1 MNQSEIEQARFNM
14 IEQQIRTWD
23 VLDQRVLDVMKSVPR
38 EQFVP
43 EHYRSLAFADTNI
56 PLGHD
61 QVMMAPKLE
70 GRLLQALAITPDD
83 SVLEIGTGSGYLTAC
98 LARLGKQVT
107 SIDITAD
114 FTTAAAAKLEAQGIS
129 NITLETLD
137 AAEGIESEK
146 RYDVI
151 AVTGSL
157 PLLQQQFQKNLA
169 VGGRLFIITGSL
181 PIMEANLITRV
192 EENHWSSECLLET
205 CIPPLLHAA
214 RPQAFVF

>member
-56 PLGHD
+56 PLGHE

-129 NITLETLD
+129 NITLETFD

-181 PIMEANLITRV
+181 PIMEAKLITRV

>member
-129 NITLETLD
+129 NVTLETLD

>member
-23 VLDQRVLDVMKSVPR
+23 VLDQRVLDVMNSVPR

-43 EHYRSLAFADTNI
+43 EHYRSLAFADTSI
-56 PLGHD
+56 PLGHE
-61 QVMMAPKLE
+61 QVMMPPKLE
-70 GRLLQALAITPDD
+70 GRLLQALAITADD
-83 SVLEIGTGSGYLTAC
+83 SILEIGTGSGYLTAC
-98 LARLGKQVT
+98 LARLGKHVT

-129 NITLETLD
+129 NVTLETFD
-137 AAEGIESEK
+137 AAEGIESDK
-146 RYDVI
+146 RYDAI

-192 EENHWSSECLLET
+192 DENHWSSECLLET
-205 CIPPLLHAA
+205 CIPPLLHAV

>member
-23 VLDQRVLDVMKSVPR
+23 VLDQRVLDVMNSVPR

-56 PLGHD
+56 PLGHE

-70 GRLLQALAITPDD
+70 GRLLQALAITADD
-83 SVLEIGTGSGYLTAC
+83 AVLEIGTGSGYLTAC
-98 LARLGKQVT
+98 LARLGKHVT
-107 SIDITAD
+107 SLDITAD

-129 NITLETLD
+129 NVTLETLD

>member
-23 VLDQRVLDVMKSVPR
+23 VLDQRVLDVMNSVPR

-70 GRLLQALAITPDD
+70 GRLLQALAITADD
-83 SVLEIGTGSGYLTAC
+83 AVLEIGTGSGYLTAC
-98 LARLGKQVT
+98 LARLGKHVT
-107 SIDITAD
+107 SLDITAD

-129 NITLETLD
+129 NVTLETLD

>member
-23 VLDQRVLDVMKSVPR
+23 VLDQRVLDVMNSVPR

-43 EHYRSLAFADTNI
+43 EHYRSLAFADTSI
-56 PLGHD
+56 PLGHE

-70 GRLLQALAITPDD
+70 GRLLQALAITADD
-83 SVLEIGTGSGYLTAC
+83 SILEIGTGSGYLTAC
-98 LARLGKQVT
+98 LARLGKHVT

-129 NITLETLD
+129 NVTLETFD
-137 AAEGIESEK
+137 AAEGIESDK

-192 EENHWSSECLLET
+192 DENHWSSECLLET
-205 CIPPLLHAA
+205 CIPPLLHAV

>member
-129 NITLETLD
+129 NVTLETLD
-137 AAEGIESEK
+137 AAEGIESDQ